1 MTDLTHGQVLAPLRR
16 QRQVKLPPLGAS
28 LAILFLF
35 ALLLAALAPG
45 LFTRIDPLA
54 IVPREAF
61 QPPSWAHWLGT
72 DQSGRD
78 IFARIIHG
86 ARQSLLIGL
95 AATAISM
102 VIAIALGLLGGLGG
116 ARVDLSLIHI

>member
-61 QPPSWAHWLGT
+61 QPPAGRTGWAPT
-72 DQSGRD
+72 SQ
-78 IFARIIHG
+78 
-86 ARQSLLIGL
+86 
-95 AATAISM
+95 AATSSRGSSTAP
-102 VIAIALGLLGGLGG
+102 
-116 ARVDLSLIHI
+116 ARAC